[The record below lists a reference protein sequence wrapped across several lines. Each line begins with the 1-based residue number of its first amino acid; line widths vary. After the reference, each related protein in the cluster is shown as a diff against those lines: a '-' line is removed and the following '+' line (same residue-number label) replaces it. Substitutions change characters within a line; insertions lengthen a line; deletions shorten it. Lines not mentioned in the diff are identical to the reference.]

1 MISDF
6 SNQVQQILRGD
17 CMNPTPADEAKK
29 KEQALDECLVCSD
42 QKRDTL
48 FLPCA
53 HVAVCSGC
61 SDRVKKCLI
70 CKEYVDERK
79 KVTKFNS
86 ILKQCFPPFLPPKSW
101 KQAIYPEQ
109 LEALLTVCFQ
119 SIEIGKKFFLTFDNV
134 FHVYLMSGLQKNAKK
149 KFHCGFFLNPLYPG
163 QAGLV

>member
-1 MISDF
+1 
-6 SNQVQQILRGD
+6 
-17 CMNPTPADEAKK
+17 MNPTPADEAKK

-79 KVTKFNS
+79 KVTKFHS
-86 ILKQCFPPFLPPKSW
+86 IFKQCFARSSLDTTWGYFQLILSCIKNPGKINLDQIYYLPNCE
-101 KQAIYPEQ
+101 AI
-109 LEALLTVCFQ
+109 LL
-119 SIEIGKKFFLTFDNV
+119 FD
-134 FHVYLMSGLQKNAKK
+134 KNSKLSAQ
-149 KFHCGFFLNPLYPG
+149 PM
-163 QAGLV
+163 

>member
-86 ILKQCFPPFLPPKSW
+86 ILKQCFPPFLPPKLW
-101 KQAIYPEQ
+101 E
-109 LEALLTVCFQ
+109 
-119 SIEIGKKFFLTFDNV
+119 
-134 FHVYLMSGLQKNAKK
+134 
-149 KFHCGFFLNPLYPG
+149 
-163 QAGLV
+163 

>member
-1 MISDF
+1 MLNSNPKHYIISDF

-79 KVTKFNS
+79 KVTTVVCIKVHKIAS
-86 ILKQCFPPFLPPKSW
+86 VWCKTALGEVGVSLP
-101 KQAIYPEQ
+101 
-109 LEALLTVCFQ
+109 
-119 SIEIGKKFFLTFDNV
+119 
-134 FHVYLMSGLQKNAKK
+134 
-149 KFHCGFFLNPLYPG
+149 
-163 QAGLV
+163 